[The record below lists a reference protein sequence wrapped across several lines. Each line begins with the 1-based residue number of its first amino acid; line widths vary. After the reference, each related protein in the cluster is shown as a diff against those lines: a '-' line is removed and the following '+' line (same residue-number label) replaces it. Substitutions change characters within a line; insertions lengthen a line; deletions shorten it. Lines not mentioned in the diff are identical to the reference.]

1 MGYANFFKRLGAFII
16 DSLIIS
22 VPLFL
27 VLLAA
32 EGTASGGGRGARNIF
47 FLLYLLVGWFYYAV
61 QESSE
66 KQATVGKRLLSI
78 KVTDFNGNR
87 LTFGNATGRFFGKLV
102 SGMTYGI
109 GFLMAAFTK
118 QRQALHD
125 KMAHTYVV
133 TAETDASFFVN
144 ESSLRTIRDGI
155 EDKLSRLSELKEKG
169 ILSPREFEEAKSKLL
184 ARV

>member
-22 VPLFL
+22 VPLYL

-32 EGTASGGGRGARNIF
+32 EGTAAGGGRETRNIF
-47 FLLYLLVGWFYYAV
+47 FLLYLLVGWLYYAA

-66 KQATVGKRLLSI
+66 KQATIGKRLLSL

-102 SGMTYGI
+102 SGMIYGI

-133 TAETDASFFVN
+133 TAATDASFF
-144 ESSLRTIRDGI
+144 EAASPRSIRDGI
-155 EDKLSRLSELKEKG
+155 ENKLSQLAELKEKG
-169 ILSPREFEEAKSKLL
+169 ILSPREFEEAKTKLL

>member
-27 VLLAA
+27 VLSAA

-47 FLLYLLVGWFYYAV
+47 FLLYLLVGWLYYAV

-66 KQATVGKRLLSI
+66 KQATIGKRLLSM

-102 SGMTYGI
+102 SGMIYGI

-125 KMAHTYVV
+125 KMANTYVV
-133 TAETDASFFVN
+133 TAATDASFFEAASPRN
-144 ESSLRTIRDGI
+144 IRDGI
-155 EDKLSRLSELKEKG
+155 GNKLSQLAELKEKG
-169 ILSPREFEEAKSKLL
+169 ILSPREFEEAKTKLL

>member
-1 MGYANFFKRLGAFII
+1 MGYANFFQRLGAFVI
-16 DSLIIS
+16 DNLILS
-22 VPLFL
+22 A
-27 VLLAA
+27 VLLPFLMLAQG
-32 EGTASGGGRGARNIF
+32 GTSGGRGGRNII
-47 FLLYLLVGWFYYAV
+47 FLLYLLIGWLYYAV

-66 KQATVGKRLLSI
+66 KQATIGKRALSI

-102 SGMTYGI
+102 SGMIYGI

-125 KMAHTYVV
+125 KMANTFVV
-133 TAETDASFFVN
+133 TLATDQSFFAG
-144 ESSLRTIRDGI
+144 ESSSRNIKDGI
-155 EDKLSRLSELKEKG
+155 ENKLTQLAELKDKG
-169 ILSPREFEEAKSKLL
+169 ILSPQEFEEAKSKLL

>member
-16 DSLIIS
+16 DNLIIS
-22 VPLFL
+22 APLFL
-27 VLLAA
+27 VLSVVQ
-32 EGTASGGGRGARNIF
+32 GTASGGGRGGRNIVY
-47 FLLYLLVGWFYYAV
+47 LLYLLIGWLYYAA

-66 KQATVGKRLLSI
+66 RQATIGKRLLAI

-102 SGMTYGI
+102 SGMLYGI

-125 KMAHTYVV
+125 KMANTYVV
-133 TAETDASFFVN
+133 TAATDASFFEAETSPRN
-144 ESSLRTIRDGI
+144 IRDGI
-155 EDKLSRLSELKEKG
+155 ENKLSQLAELKEKG
-169 ILSPREFEEAKSKLL
+169 ILSPLEFEEAKTKLL